1 MSTLPIESESGT
13 FTGRPSHPHN
23 GYWAGDFSDPT
34 PAPVLTDWFAW
45 GRARGRVADESHH
58 PDRVVRTAAVTQT
71 TYSPVT
77 FSGPVWRP

>member
-23 GYWAGDFSDPT
+23 GYWAGDFSAPT

-45 GRARGRVADESHH
+45 GRARAAS
-58 PDRVVRTAAVTQT
+58 RTSSQQVLSAALKGQ
-71 TYSPVT
+71 SREP
-77 FSGPVWRP
+77 